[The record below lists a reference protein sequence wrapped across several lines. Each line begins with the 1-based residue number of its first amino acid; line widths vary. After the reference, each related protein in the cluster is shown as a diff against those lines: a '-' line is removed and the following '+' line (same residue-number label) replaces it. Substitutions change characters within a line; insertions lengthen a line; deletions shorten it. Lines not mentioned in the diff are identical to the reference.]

1 MADETTTTETAQTD
15 GAAGTG
21 GEETS
26 LLGGAAAANQEQQ
39 EGKANAEGQGKE
51 QTEKDAKP
59 GAPEKYEFKAPDG
72 MDLDPEAVAAF
83 EPLARELNLTQEA
96 AQKLVDIY
104 AGRMSA
110 FNSAQQA
117 QALQQRQGWEE
128 SVRSDKELG
137 GHNLDATLAAGKQA
151 LNQFGTPELV
161 NLLNHTGLGS
171 NPEFVRFCA
180 KVGKAM
186 AEDSFHRG
194 GSGADADDNSA
205 DARARRL
212 LPKSYPNKG

>member
-1 MADETTTTETAQTD
+1 MADETTTTETTQTD
-15 GAAGTG
+15 GAAGAG

-26 LLGGAAAANQEQQ
+26 LLGGDAAANQEQQ
-39 EGKANAEGQGKE
+39 EGKANAEGQGGK
-51 QTEKDAKP
+51 QTEEDAKP

-104 AGRMSA
+104 ASRMSA
-110 FNSAQQA
+110 LGSAQQA

>member
-39 EGKANAEGQGKE
+39 EGKANAEGQGEE

-83 EPLARELNLTQEA
+83 EPLAR
-96 AQKLVDIY
+96 
-104 AGRMSA
+104 
-110 FNSAQQA
+110 
-117 QALQQRQGWEE
+117 
-128 SVRSDKELG
+128 
-137 GHNLDATLAAGKQA
+137 
-151 LNQFGTPELV
+151 
-161 NLLNHTGLGS
+161 
-171 NPEFVRFCA
+171 
-180 KVGKAM
+180 
-186 AEDSFHRG
+186 
-194 GSGADADDNSA
+194 
-205 DARARRL
+205 
-212 LPKSYPNKG
+212 

>member
-1 MADETTTTETAQTD
+1 MADETTQTTETTQTD

-21 GEETS
+21 DQAS
-26 LLGGAAAANQEQQ
+26 LLGGAGDGAANQEQQ
-39 EGKANAEGQGKE
+39 GKENAEGQGEK

-72 MDLDPEAVAAF
+72 MDLDTEAVAAF
-83 EPLARELNLTQEA
+83 EPLARELNLSQEA

-104 AGRMSA
+104 ASRMSA
-110 FNSAQQA
+110 LGSAQQA

-186 AEDSFHRG
+186 AEDTFHRG
-194 GSGADADDNSA
+194 GSGKAPDEGTA
-205 DARARRL
+205 
-212 LPKSYPNKG
+212 KKFYPGMNP